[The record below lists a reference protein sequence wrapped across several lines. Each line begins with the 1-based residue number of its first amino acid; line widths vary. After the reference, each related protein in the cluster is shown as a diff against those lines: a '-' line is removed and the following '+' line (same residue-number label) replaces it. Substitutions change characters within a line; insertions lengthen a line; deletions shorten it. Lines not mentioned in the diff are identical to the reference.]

1 MPEQVRDGL
10 VAGCRLIF
18 KKDYRKVANL
28 FGELMLV
35 PPSVMND
42 AVKMKDLE
50 DALED
55 AANKTLKFPE
65 PESRKIVPEIRFD
78 ELLFP
83 LLLLA
88 LVPRF

>member
-1 MPEQVRDGL
+1 M
-10 VAGCRLIF
+10 
-18 KKDYRKVANL
+18 
-28 FGELMLV
+28 

-65 PESRKIVPEIRFD
+65 PESRKIV
-78 ELLFP
+78 
-83 LLLLA
+83 
-88 LVPRF
+88 

>member
-1 MPEQVRDGL
+1 MVSL
-10 VAGCRLIF
+10 MIF

-65 PESRKIVPEIRFD
+65 PESRKIVLKYDSTNFVRSVC
-78 ELLFP
+78 LS
-83 LLLLA
+83 A
-88 LVPRF
+88 SV